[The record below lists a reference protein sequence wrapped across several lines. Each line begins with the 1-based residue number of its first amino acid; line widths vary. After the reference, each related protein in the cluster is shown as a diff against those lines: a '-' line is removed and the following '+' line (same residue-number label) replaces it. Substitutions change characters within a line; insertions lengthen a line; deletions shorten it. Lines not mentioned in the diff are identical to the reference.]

1 MADAFDLFQII
12 CLWFQ
17 ADKLECQCSYH
28 HDAEYGEGKAQV
40 AAIRALTHHLCN
52 HGSGKYAHHIHD
64 TVCCGSVLCLDN
76 LAEDWHIVG
85 IKHTETDTEEQA
97 CSYDGYQTVTEA
109 EE

>member
-64 TVCCGSVLCLDN
+64 TVCCGSVLCRDN
-76 LAEDWHIVG
+76 LAEDWSTSVMSPGTAMITRGLTSLRVWTLRM
-85 IKHTETDTEEQA
+85 K
-97 CSYDGYQTVTEA
+97 
-109 EE
+109 